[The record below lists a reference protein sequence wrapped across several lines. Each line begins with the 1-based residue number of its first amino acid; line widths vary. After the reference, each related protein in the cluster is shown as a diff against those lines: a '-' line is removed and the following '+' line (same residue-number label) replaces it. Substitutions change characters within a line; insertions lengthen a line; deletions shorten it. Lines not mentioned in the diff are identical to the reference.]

1 VETLGIKYIINENQ
15 MKHINFLF
23 KVPVLLI
30 FVSTIFNACDPLD
43 FCTEPRCQY
52 SDVYA
57 EIPVNFSGNLHPII
71 HIGDTIRLYMKIPD
85 TLETNY
91 GDLKFGTLWTNSFF
105 GIRGAGVDEFAIG
118 ESINPHALN
127 PTKIIKYGTMPN
139 GYITWDYKTREYECI
154 YVPSETGKY
163 VIDAASSAR
172 IEMTATDDQSWLVNG
187 ILSFD
192 CPKRY
197 EQFNS
202 WIPNGLTSDEYLQIT
217 QKKAWYCFEVVE

>member
-1 VETLGIKYIINENQ
+1 
-15 MKHINFLF
+15 MKHIIYIF
-23 KVPVLLI
+23 KLGAILI
-30 FVSTIFNACDPLD
+30 FMNIIFNACDPLD

-57 EIPVNFSGNLHPII
+57 DIPVTFSGNLHPII

-85 TLETNY
+85 TLESNY
-91 GDLKFGTLWTNSFF
+91 GKLVFGTLLYNSFF
-105 GIRGAGVDEFAIG
+105 GIRTGGFDSLTHIG
-118 ESINPHALN
+118 SIGRHYLDPIL
-127 PTKIIKYGTMPN
+127 IKYSKMKVGS
-139 GYITWDYKTREYECI
+139 ITWNYDTREYECLYI
-154 YVPSETGKY
+154 PTEKGKY
-163 VIDAASSAR
+163 VIDGSIAGR
-172 IEMTATDDQSWLVNG
+172 LEMTAIDGQSWLINP

-202 WIPNGLTSDEYLQIT
+202 WIPDGLTSDEYLQLK